1 MKLVFISG
9 NHSRHASIVSKLLE
23 SEIEVS
29 WVVEQREN
37 PIPDPPND
45 LDSDLKRLF
54 KMHFIG
60 RHEAE
65 LEFFGDVA
73 TSDLKR
79 DVNTYE
85 VFADSLNSNGT
96 REFILNQSPDLILSY
111 GCQKLERE
119 ILEIPGAKKWNIHG
133 GLSPWYRG
141 TATHFWP
148 SYLLEP
154 QYTGMTVHET
164 TPEIDGGNVIFQ
176 TASQL
181 VAADGIHENACRAVS
196 DFSNLFVSRIKNIDI
211 EKVTAVRPST
221 TGRIWISRMWTPHH
235 LRIVYEEFENKIND
249 YVLKNKLNHVKPK
262 LIDVLE

>member
-9 NHSRHASIVSKLLE
+9 NHSRHASIVRKLLE

-37 PIPDPPND
+37 SIPDSPVD
-45 LDSDLKRLF
+45 LDFDLKRLF
-54 KMHFIG
+54 EIHFIG
-60 RHEAE
+60 RQEAE
-65 LEFFGDVA
+65 LEFFGEMA
-73 TSDLKR
+73 ISELKR

-85 VFADSLNSNGT
+85 VFAGSLNSSST
-96 REFILNQSPDLILSY
+96 REFILNQSPNLILSY
-111 GCQKLERE
+111 GCHKLEHE
-119 ILEIPGAKKWNIHG
+119 ILEIPGTKKWNIHG

-154 QYTGMTVHET
+154 QFTGMTVHET

-181 VAADGIHENACRAVS
+181 VASDGIHENACRTVS
-196 DFSNLFVSRIKNIDI
+196 DFSNLFVHKIKNIDI
-211 EKVTAVRPST
+211 EKVTAVRPTT

-249 YVLKNKLNHVKPK
+249 YVLKNKLNHVMPK
-262 LIDVLE
+262 LVDVLE